1 MNDWEKID
9 SNILVSLINTKLRNN
24 YSSLDEL
31 CEDLNINRNQLEN
44 TLKKIDYYYNTTR
57 NQFI

>member
-44 TLKKIDYYYNTTR
+44 KLKKIDYYYNTTR